1 MPKKVE
7 APQDACMLISVVS
20 AQGHA
25 LVRSTPLC
33 IGYIT
38 RRAYLITV
46 HKTLVH
52 LIHALEDF
60 GQVVIR

>member
-1 MPKKVE
+1 
-7 APQDACMLISVVS
+7 MLISIVS
-20 AQGHA
+20 TQGRDLA
-25 LVRSTPLC
+25 CSRPRC
-33 IGYIT
+33 IGYMQ